1 MTAIRSW
8 DDRTSGNHGR
18 PPEIAAA
25 ISARRSHVRTSKKA
39 RIPAAKRQAAALR
52 HTREARR
59 SALAEDYVRVVTD
72 LSASR
77 GGRVRAVDLIGRLGV
92 AQPTVAKVLARLRR
106 EGLISSEA
114 RAELRLT
121 QRGQALALAAKKR
134 HQIVLG
140 FLLSLGVPQ
149 EVAER
154 DAEGI
159 EHHVSEATV
168 SALETFIKRKSP
180 RSQQGQLSLFKAAA
194 RTGSM

>member
-1 MTAIRSW
+1 
-8 DDRTSGNHGR
+8 
-18 PPEIAAA
+18 
-25 ISARRSHVRTSKKA
+25 VRTGKEA

-59 SALAEDYVRVVTD
+59 SALAEDYERLIAD

-77 GGRVRAVDLIGRLGV
+77 GRPVRAVDLIGRLGV

-121 QRGQALALAAKKR
+121 QRGRALAFASKKR
-134 HQIVLG
+134 HQIVLA
-140 FLLSLGVPQ
+140 FLLRLGVPQ

-154 DAEGI
+154 DAEGL
-159 EHHVSEATV
+159 EHHMSEATL

-180 RSQQGQLSLFKAAA
+180 RSQQGQLSLFKGAT
-194 RTGSM
+194 RTVSV